1 MSFLLLPICYFLQNG
16 MTSDELGLILA
27 GGAVLILMIRITCRA
42 VRVVSAYLMTPTVDL
57 LLLNMLVGGAL
68 DLEAGGLA
76 GVEDP
81 IDRDPD
87 DLATNPET

>member
-27 GGAVLILMIRITCRA
+27 GGAVLILMIRVTCRA
-42 VRVVSAYLMTPTVDL
+42 MRVVSAHLMTPTADL
-57 LLLNMLVGGAL
+57 YLNMLVGRAL
-68 DLEAGGLA
+68 DLEAGE
-76 GVEDP
+76 VEDP

>member
-16 MTSDELGLILA
+16 MTPDELGLILA
-27 GGAVLILMIRITCRA
+27 GAAVLVLMIRVTCRA
-42 VRVVSAYLMTPTVDL
+42 MRVVSAHLMAPTAYLY
-57 LLLNMLVGGAL
+57 LNMLVGGAL

-76 GVEDP
+76 EVEDR

-87 DLATNPET
+87 DLATNPEA